1 MDEFKGRLKEL
12 IKISANK
19 SLSEEIKQEV
29 YNDFIEDYNPYNK
42 EPLSTIQDANTGEY
56 IIKDPLGGLM
66 TVKKHKMKTIHPEY
80 KYFTDEEIFFMR
92 TGSYDIVRVEKEDEE
107 E

>member
-42 EPLSTIQDANTGEY
+42 ELLSTIQDYNTGEY
-56 IIKDPLGGLM
+56 IIKAPLGGMM
-66 TVKKHKMKTIHPEY
+66 TVDEDEIEDIVPKY

-92 TGSYDIVRVEKEDEE
+92 TGSYNIVRVGEEDE
-107 E
+107 